1 MYLVVEC
8 NTMSAPRVNGCC
20 SAGDA
25 NVLSTNTFAEC
36 SAPSSTIAAISTIDS
51 SGLVGVSTQINR
63 VLAVIAARTASR
75 SDSATGVCCTPHWV
89 NTLSISRNV
98 PP

>member
-8 NTMSAPRVNGCC
+8 STISAPSGNGCC
-20 SAGDA
+20 NAGDA
-25 NVLSTNTFAEC
+25 KVLSTNTFVFDGAASC
-36 SAPSSTIAAISTIDS
+36 AIAPMSAMESN
-51 SGLVGVSTQINR
+51 GLVGVSTQISR
-63 VLAVIAARTASR
+63 VCGVTAVRTASR
-75 SDSATGVCCTPHWV
+75 SDSATAVYSIPHCV

>member
-1 MYLVVEC
+1 
-8 NTMSAPRVNGCC
+8 MSA
-20 SAGDA
+20 
-25 NVLSTNTFAEC
+25 
-36 SAPSSTIAAISTIDS
+36 IDS
-51 SGLVGVSTQINR
+51 SGLVGVSTQISR
-63 VLAVIAARTASR
+63 VCGVIAARTASR